1 VLAGAYVGVSEPLV
15 SILERNTM
23 WVLARFAPSEFACLR
38 LGSRPRCAWRHV
50 VSARV
55 EGMVAQQDPV
65 LVEFVGRPPDVALR
79 PGMRAEVTVE
89 TASHD
94 HLGT

>member
-38 LGSRPRCAWRHV
+38 LGQQATVRV
-50 VSARV
+50 GGQIVSARV

-89 TASHD
+89 TS
-94 HLGT
+94 